1 MLLTRIECIGA
12 KNPKI
17 PRRQANPQEPV
28 VIAHEITYNLSI
40 LSLEQLQKS
49 TRSHE
54 AVACFVCLS
63 SDLTWDNVFAKLKI
77 KISDVLFPR
86 QAVVGADAFEIFFSI
101 PRLVPAPLPLVTD
114 IDYKHLFRNVLK
126 LRNDPAVKITV
137 NQLVLVCSVHWH

>member
-1 MLLTRIECIGA
+1 MQINQIPIVKAGNTCIYAYIYVLLTWIECIGA

-17 PRRQANPQEPV
+17 PRWQANPQEPV

-86 QAVVGADAFEIFFSI
+86 QVVVGADAFEIFFQF
-101 PRLVPAPLPLVTD
+101 LDLYLPPF
-114 IDYKHLFRNVLK
+114 HL
-126 LRNDPAVKITV
+126 
-137 NQLVLVCSVHWH
+137 